1 MTKVLLA
8 VFKIPKISQDIDSKA
23 DIEDDSFKIH
33 FSKKSRITQF
43 QCFKLVLDN
52 FN

>member
-33 FSKKSRITQF
+33 FSKKIKDHSILMF
-43 QCFKLVLDN
+43 QISS
-52 FN
+52 